1 MPPTMKDVA
10 KHAELSLGTVSN
22 YINGKVCVSETN
34 KKKIEEAINTLGYQV
49 NEVARSL
56 KTNSFRTIGFLIP
69 TFANAFLVKL
79 VWKIEEY
86 VREHNYS
93 LLVVSYNGDPKKEK
107 ELLTYLCA
115 RVDGI
120 IYGASLLD
128 NENALFLQ
136 EIQKRVPVVTVN
148 ERFNT
153 MVCDS
158 VITDSKEM
166 ARCATAALLDK
177 GFEKICLVAGP
188 EDYFT
193 TAERLSGYKQA
204 YIDKGVSVNEEL
216 IVFSNYSRKS
226 ATTLCDEMLDK
237 HSDIEAFF
245 VAGYKMTLGV
255 LSCLEK
261 RGLRDKVKVVGF
273 DAEDVESIMSPK
285 LPYVDQPYEQ
295 MADLAAELILRRV
308 NGDNENFPHFVSLM
322 GELKNISEI

>member
-10 KHAELSLGTVSN
+10 KHANLSLGTVSN

-34 KKKIEEAINTLGYQV
+34 KKKIEEAITALNYQV

-69 TFANAFLVKL
+69 TFANTFLVKL

-86 VREHNYS
+86 LREHNYS
-93 LLVVSYNGDPKKEK
+93 LLVVSYNGDTKKEK
-107 ELLTYLCA
+107 ELLTYLSA

-128 NENALFLQ
+128 NENAMFLQ
-136 EIQKRVPVVTVN
+136 SLQKRVPIVTVN

-153 MVCDS
+153 MFCDS

-166 ARCATAALLDK
+166 ARRATAALLNK
-177 GFEKICLVAGP
+177 GLKKICLVAGP

-204 YIDKGVSVNEEL
+204 YAEKGISASEEL
-216 IVFSNYSRKS
+216 IAFSNYSRTS
-226 ATTLCDEMLDK
+226 ATALSNEMLDK

-261 RGLRDKVKVVGF
+261 RGLRNKVAVVGF
-273 DAEDVESIMSPK
+273 DAEDVESIMSPS

-295 MADLAAELILRRV
+295 MADVTAELILRRV
-308 NGDNENFPHFVSLM
+308 SGDYENFPHFVSLT